1 VISVFLV
8 TNGGSGEDGDEWH
21 LKSIHATRQGAEAD
35 AADANKQCGFN
46 EWEAEEWAVQ
56 GSPLTDDERDVLG
69 RVANDASYRAMG
81 WTEKVVRG
89 LLERCTPDHTGAP
102 RR

>member
-1 VISVFLV
+1 MTSVFLV

-56 GSPLTDDERDVLG
+56 GSLLTDEERSAIAVARRCLLPCHDDFDATLG
-69 RVANDASYRAMG
+69 R
-81 WTEKVVRG
+81 
-89 LLERCTPDHTGAP
+89 LLERMG
-102 RR
+102 